1 MPRSKITLLPLSDLE
16 RRTSEVIQQ
25 VQDTGGPLVLTQDG
39 REMAVLLSV
48 EAFESFRIETERRE
62 LQQAVD
68 EAETEIAAGKWVE
81 HAEVIGTLKRW
92 AGASSHTPTPAA
104 C

>member
-1 MPRSKITLLPLSDLE
+1 MPRSKVTLLPLSDLE

-25 VQDTGGPLVLTQDG
+25 VRDTGEPLVLTQDG
-39 REMAVLLSV
+39 REMAVLVSI
-48 EAFESFRIETERRE
+48 EAFESFRVETETRE
-62 LQQAVD
+62 LRRAVE

-92 AGASSHTPTPAA
+92 AGEE
-104 C
+104 